1 MITTSF
7 IYQYT
12 APAAGNT
19 REPVIIDCDFNPVF
33 INPDSQLVLEYAG
46 LSGMRQNNAGIMSDS
61 GEFSA
66 RLIGLFDVENSP
78 IFVINTP
85 RAGDSINPFDGISIS
100 PNNPFI
106 PGPGST
112 VLIPKIFQIEFIP
125 SNSPGNTPGDELTM
139 YFTIGYSLV

>member
-7 IYQYT
+7 IYQFT

-19 REPVIIDCDFNPVF
+19 RESVIIDCDFNAVF
-33 INPDSQLVLEYAG
+33 INPSSQLVLEYAA
-46 LSGMRQNNAGIMSDS
+46 LSGMRQNNAGLMSDS
-61 GEFSA
+61 GSFSA

-85 RAGDSINPFDGISIS
+85 RAGDSIAAFDGISIS

-106 PGPGST
+106 PGPEST
-112 VLIPKIFQIEFIP
+112 VLIPKLFQIEFIP
-125 SNSPGNTPGDELTM
+125 SNSPGNSPGDELTM

>member
-12 APAAGNT
+12 APAGGQT
-19 REPVIIDCDFNPVF
+19 RDPVIIDCDFNSAF
-33 INPDSQLVLEYAG
+33 IGPGSQLVLEYAA
-46 LSGMRQNNAGIMSDS
+46 LSGMRQNSAGIMADS
-61 GEFSA
+61 GSFSA

-78 IFVINTP
+78 IFAINSP
-85 RAGDSINPFDGISIS
+85 RAGDSIAPFDGISIS

-106 PGPGST
+106 PGVEST
-112 VLIPKIFQIEFIP
+112 VLLPRIFQIEFLP
-125 SNSPGNTPGDELTM
+125 SNSPGNSPGDELTM